1 MKRILISESQ
11 LKYITETFNQTD
23 ILEIERIVRKEIK
36 DAMSNSKFKSKV
48 KDILTDEYKSKDF
61 EKRVVDVSKNV
72 LVQLYKQLYNKR
84 SFWTSGLSNDPN

>member
-11 LKYITETFNQTD
+11 LKYLTETFTQTD
-23 ILEIERIVRKEIK
+23 KLEIERIVRKEIK
-36 DAMSNSKFKSKV
+36 DSMTDSKLKSKV
-48 KDILTDEYKSKDF
+48 KDILSDEHKSKEF
-61 EKRVVDVSKNV
+61 EKRLVDVSKNV

>member
-11 LKYITETFNQTD
+11 LKYLTETFTQTD
-23 ILEIERIVRKEIK
+23 KLEIERIVRKEIK
-36 DAMSNSKFKSKV
+36 DSMTDSKLKSK
-48 KDILTDEYKSKDF
+48 EF
-61 EKRVVDVSKNV
+61 EKRLVDVSKNV